1 MTETEIDARLK
12 KCSRADLLV
21 IIDRFRRHSL
31 SRANWILEMAF
42 EDVAFE
48 KEQRRL
54 DLADSINQ
62 KIRATDEKCAEL
74 LRPYE
79 GRQISE
85 VPIEITH
92 QAATLMAE
100 SRSLNER
107 WFKLMGVDPF

>member
-1 MTETEIDARLK
+1 MTEAEIDDRLK
-12 KCSRADLLV
+12 KCSKADLLV

-31 SRANWILEMAF
+31 SSANWILEMAF
-42 EDVAFE
+42 EDVEFE

-54 DLADSINQ
+54 DMAADLNK
-62 KIRATDEKCAEL
+62 KIQATNEKCAEL
-74 LRPYE
+74 LHPYE
-79 GRQISE
+79 GLPISK

-107 WFKLMGVDPF
+107 WFQLMGIEPF

>member
-12 KCSRADLLV
+12 KCSKADLLV

-31 SRANWILEMAF
+31 SHANWILDMAF
-42 EDVAFE
+42 CDIDYE

-54 DLADSINQ
+54 DMADSINQ
-62 KIRATDEKCAEL
+62 KIKATDEKCAEL

-79 GRQISE
+79 GRPIAD

-92 QAATLMAE
+92 QTAKLMAE
-100 SRSLNER
+100 SRELNER
-107 WFKLMGVDPF
+107 WFRLMGIEPF

>member
-1 MTETEIDARLK
+1 MTEAEIDDRLK
-12 KCSRADLLV
+12 KCSKADLLAIV
-21 IIDRFRRHSL
+21 DSFRRHSL

-42 EDVAFE
+42 CDVDYE

-54 DLADSINQ
+54 DMADSINQ

-79 GRQISE
+79 GRQISDI
-85 VPIEITH
+85 PIEITH

-107 WFKLMGVDPF
+107 WLRLMGIE

>member
-12 KCSRADLLV
+12 KCSKADLLV

-31 SRANWILEMAF
+31 SSANRTLEMAF
-42 EDVAFE
+42 ADVAFE

-54 DLADSINQ
+54 DMADSINQ
-62 KIRATDEKCAEL
+62 KIRSTDEKCAEL

-79 GRQISE
+79 GRRISE

-92 QAATLMAE
+92 QAAKLMAE
-100 SRSLNER
+100 SRELNER
-107 WFKLMGVDPF
+107 WFRLMGIEPF